1 MEELPENQASR
12 SKTGQSDVNG
22 RSTFEWSLTNSDLA
36 DIVKLIVPPAQ
47 TVPIIFVPGIMGSNL
62 CSLDGTPVWLLNSTK
77 GQPVSLAWYWASKG
91 ADMRQKTLH
100 PARTK
105 VFRKGDVPDE
115 IVGTVGSTSEYLER
129 GWGEVGETSYH
140 GFLLW
145 LEKKMNQ
152 SGINPA
158 NWTDFSYVAV
168 SATPKPGEAPP
179 EKKLFRGI
187 PMGMSGLPMFAEG
200 NHPVEPILSDDLLHR
215 AKFRFPVYACGYN
228 WLDSNTVAARRLE
241 ETIDKVIADNNRGIY
256 KCSQVILITHS
267 MGGLVARACVQRPG
281 MESKVVGIVHGVMPS
296 TGAAVA
302 YRRCKVGMSDEDFA
316 AGLVIGPTGQE
327 VTAVFA
333 QAPGALQLL
342 PSGEY
347 GTNWLRIKDDTGKIL
362 VEMPKADPYSEIYL
376 CKDKW
381 WGLVNDDWL
390 KPKGGKPIDWK
401 EYELNIKTAQQF
413 HEKLAGKFHH
423 NTFVFYGAG
432 DGKQAS
438 FEKVTWS
445 LRKGS
450 DPGDGAKIGAP
461 ATVDLNHQRI
471 RKEGAALMYVGG
483 KTVQYFV
490 PSTNFYTTSTMVT
503 YETSNWEVVCQMQ
516 DTVGDGTVPANS
528 GASPRAIGGKSVRQ
542 QFRLKGFSHEP
553 AYHDEIAK
561 CVAHYGVTKIAALA
575 KVN

>member
-1 MEELPENQASR
+1 MNDATDKRVR
-12 SKTGQSDVNG
+12 SQIGKLDANG
-22 RSTFEWSLTNSDLA
+22 RPTFAWTLTGPLYDDPVRL
-36 DIVKLIVPPAQ
+36 VLPPTQ

-62 CSLDGTPVWLLNSTK
+62 CSLQGTPVWLLNSTR
-77 GQPVSLAWYWASKG
+77 GQPLGLAWYWAPKG
-91 ADMRQKTLH
+91 ADQRQKTLH

-105 VFRKGDVPDE
+105 VFSGGDVPEE
-115 IVGTVGSTSEYLER
+115 IVGTARSKNDYVVR

-152 SGINPA
+152 SGMDPA
-158 NWTDFSYVAV
+158 LWPDFSYTAV
-168 SATPKPGEAPP
+168 SATPAPGQPAPK
-179 EKKLFRGI
+179 KKLFPGI
-187 PMGMSGLPMFAEG
+187 PMEMQGLPLFGEAG
-200 NHPVEPILSDDLLHR
+200 QAIDPIRSDDLLHR

-228 WLDSNTVAARRLE
+228 WLDSNTAAAIRLE
-241 ETIDKVIADNNRGIY
+241 ERINQVIAENNRGIY

-281 MESKVVGIVHGVMPS
+281 VEGKVVGVVHGVMPS
-296 TGAAVA
+296 IGAAVA
-302 YRRCKVGMSDEDFA
+302 YRRCKVGMKDEDFG

-342 PSGEY
+342 PSADY
-347 GTNWLRIKDDTGKIL
+347 GKNWMRIKDDAGTVMTEL
-362 VEMPKADPYSEIYL
+362 PKADPYAEIYL
-376 CKDKW
+376 CRDKW

-390 KPKGGKPIDWK
+390 KPKNGKPIDWE
-401 EYELNIKTAQQF
+401 EYATNIETAQNF
-413 HEKLAGKFHH
+413 HKKLAGKFHY
-423 NTFVFYGAG
+423 NTYVFYGAG

-450 DPGDGAKIGAP
+450 DPHDGTKVAP
-461 ATVDLNHQRI
+461 RQTVSLNHDRI
-471 RKEGAALMYVGG
+471 RGAGAAIIYVGG
-483 KTVQYFV
+483 HTVQHFI
-490 PSTNFYTTSTMVT
+490 PSMNFYSGARTVT
-503 YETSNWEVVCQMQ
+503 YETSNWEIVCMMQ

-528 GASPRAIGGKSVRQ
+528 GAAPRSAGGGAIRQ

-553 AYHDEIAK
+553 AYQNEVAQ
-561 CVAHYGVTKIAALA
+561 CVTHYCLTKIAALA
-575 KVN
+575 KVSK